1 METVGKALGKAVD
14 KVTPDKPAKPLKPEH
29 DHDKVVYSE
38 LPALDGSVSYVDL
51 DCVVAVERDNA
62 DTLVHLCSGHT
73 LLTSIPPEDV
83 LALMED
89 YEEDDLEV

>member
-38 LPALDGSVSYVDL
+38 LPQGEGLVAYVDL
-51 DCVVAVERDNA
+51 DCLVGVEQSGG

-73 LLTSIPPEDV
+73 VYTVLPPEEV
-83 LALMED
+83 LALLDD